1 MDVIQVQTPPLETEE
16 QIRSANRSRLYR
28 FFSESLRYPEALFC
42 ESLRDGSFSRSAEE
56 LLASLPYP
64 AEELREQAR
73 RLDLPRDLPQQDIE
87 VEFVRLFEAGIGSPP
102 CPLVEGVYDRDRR
115 AVLKE
120 LILFYNHFGLSYVE
134 GSQAER
140 PDHLGLEL
148 EFLHY
153 LTFKEVLA
161 IQSGKDACGYRRAQI
176 DFLVRHPLSWTGK
189 LVEKVEC
196 ICGNVPEDCSRE
208 AVLFYGRLLRLL
220 HGFLEADFHYLE
232 ALVQD

>member
-1 MDVIQVQTPPLETEE
+1 MDAIQVQTQPLQTEE
-16 QIRSANRSRLYR
+16 QVRSANRSRLYR
-28 FFSESLRYPEALFC
+28 LFSESLRYPQEGLC
-42 ESLRDGSFSRSAEE
+42 EGLRDGSFSRSVEE
-56 LLASLPYP
+56 LLAFLPYP
-64 AEELREQAR
+64 AENLCEQAR
-73 RLDLPRDLPQQDIE
+73 GLDLPRDLLGQEIE

-120 LILFYNHFGLSYVE
+120 LILFYNHFGLSYAE

-161 IQSGKDACGYRRAQI
+161 MQSGKDVRGYRRAQT
-176 DFLVRHPLSWTGK
+176 DFLARHPLSWTGK
-189 LVEKVEC
+189 LVEKVER
-196 ICGNVPEDCSRE
+196 ISSNLPEDCSWE
-208 AVLFYGRLLRLL
+208 VVLFYVRLLRLL
-220 HGFLEADFHYLE
+220 RGFLEADYRYLE
-232 ALVQD
+232 ALAQN

>member
-1 MDVIQVQTPPLETEE
+1 MNAIQVETPPLETEE

-28 FFSESLRYPEALFC
+28 FFSESLRYPEAGFSERIL
-42 ESLRDGSFSRSAEE
+42 DGSFSRSAEE
-56 LLASLPYP
+56 LLACLPYP
-64 AEELREQAR
+64 AEALCEQAR
-73 RLDLPRDLPQQDIE
+73 RLGLARDLTQQDVE

-120 LILFYNHFGLSYVE
+120 LILFYNHFGLSYAE

-140 PDHLGLEL
+140 PDHLSLEL

-176 DFLVRHPLSWTGK
+176 DFLSRHPLSWTGK
-189 LVEKVEC
+189 LVEKVER
-196 ICGNVPEDCSRE
+196 ICSNLPEDCSRE

-232 ALVQD
+232 ALLQD

>member
-1 MDVIQVQTPPLETEE
+1 MDAIQVQTPPLETEE

-28 FFSESLRYPEALFC
+28 FFSESLRYPEARFC
-42 ESLRDGSFSRSAEE
+42 DRLRDGSFSRSAEE

-73 RLDLPRDLPQQDIE
+73 HLGLPRDLPEQDME

-115 AVLKE
+115 AVLRE
-120 LILFYNHFGLSYVE
+120 LLLFYNHFGLSYAE
-134 GSQAER
+134 GPQAER
-140 PDHLGLEL
+140 PDHLGIEL

-161 IQSGKDACGYRRAQI
+161 IQSGKDACGYRRAQF
-176 DFLVRHPLSWTGK
+176 DFLGRHPLSWTGK
-189 LVEKVEC
+189 LVQKAERV
-196 ICGNVPEDCSRE
+196 CGSLSEDCSRE
-208 AVLFYGRLLRLL
+208 VILFYGRLLRLL
-220 HGFLEADFHYLE
+220 HNFLEAERRYLQT
-232 ALVQD
+232 LLQG

>member
-1 MDVIQVQTPPLETEE
+1 MDAIQVQTPPLETEE
-16 QIRSANRSRLYR
+16 QIHSANRSRLYR
-28 FFSESLRYPEALFC
+28 FFSESLRYPEDPFC
-42 ESLRDGSFSRSAEE
+42 ESLRDGSFSRFAEE
-56 LLASLPYP
+56 LFASLPYP

-73 RLDLPRDLPQQDIE
+73 QLGLPQDLPTQDVE

-120 LILFYNHFGLSYVE
+120 LILFYNHFGLSYAE

-161 IQSGKDACGYRRAQI
+161 IQSGKDACGYRRAQL
-176 DFLVRHPLSWTGK
+176 DFLGRHPLSWTGK
-189 LVEKVEC
+189 LLEKVER
-196 ICGNVPEDCSRE
+196 ICSNLPEDSSQE
-208 AVLFYGRLLRLL
+208 VILFYGRFLRLL
-220 HGFLEADFHYLE
+220 HGFLEADYRYLE
-232 ALVQD
+232 ALLQD